1 MNIILKLHLKL
12 QLMNQ
17 NSIIN
22 QTHFKTIAKLVITNT
37 DKLIETIN
45 YIVTPPR
52 VMVLAMHCK
61 KQKNITIYTLQQM
74 NSKILVLYN
83 A

>member
-52 VMVLAMHCK
+52 VGVLAMHCK